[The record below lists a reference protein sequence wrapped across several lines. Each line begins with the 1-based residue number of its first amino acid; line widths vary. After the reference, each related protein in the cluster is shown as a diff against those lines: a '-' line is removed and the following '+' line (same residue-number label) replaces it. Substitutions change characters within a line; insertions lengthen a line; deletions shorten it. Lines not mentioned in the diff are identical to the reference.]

1 MSTKLTAQH
10 QFAGENI
17 QHTLSLQLTLVK
29 NTFKNS
35 RYFNCKISC
44 LEGEVSM
51 VVHAV
56 GTDVLLD
63 VCVLVIVDSEA
74 HVASGPG
81 QVGDQTGLAN

>member
-1 MSTKLTAQH
+1 
-10 QFAGENI
+10 
-17 QHTLSLQLTLVK
+17 
-29 NTFKNS
+29 
-35 RYFNCKISC
+35 
-44 LEGEVSM
+44 M

-81 QVGDQTGLAN
+81 QVGDQTGLANWGFSLQRKSLKS

>member
-1 MSTKLTAQH
+1 
-10 QFAGENI
+10 
-17 QHTLSLQLTLVK
+17 
-29 NTFKNS
+29 
-35 RYFNCKISC
+35 
-44 LEGEVSM
+44 M

>member
-1 MSTKLTAQH
+1 MDIFNKVTFTSYSTIAYI
-10 QFAGENI
+10 F
-17 QHTLSLQLTLVK
+17 K
-29 NTFKNS
+29 NTSKNLEIN
-35 RYFNCKISC
+35 FNYLISC

-56 GTDVLLD
+56 CSDVLLD